1 MVINNYCKGSL
12 RRMFKPAA
20 LLLAF
25 LLALPAQAA
34 VQLVLDRDRV
44 MVGETVTLTFLTD
57 DATQDL
63 GVDFSALEQDFD
75 ILDQRTE
82 SQISIVNGRQAATK
96 RLLLTVEPKRAGQLT
111 IPAFRFGDDTT
122 RAVVLEVAPAPE
134 LAPGELPPVFIE
146 AEITPSEGPYFVHAQ
161 FGLVVRVFYRQNLTE
176 ATISQPS
183 PAPAAVSL
191 LQETP
196 YQAERGGERYR
207 VLERHYAVFPERSG
221 ELLIPPMELSGRLV
235 ERKEGSVWQPT
246 VRGRR
251 VREQSP
257 EIRLQIEPRPA
268 EFTGTEWQPA
278 REYRIAQQISSGE
291 ALRVG
296 EPVTRTI
303 LIDAKGLAENMI
315 AEPEWPVITGARV
328 YADQPQGITRDDGRW
343 VLGHKEFRYAVV
355 PEAEGKLV
363 LPELRVEWWDTESN
377 RQRSAV
383 LPAHTVTVQ
392 PSALVPPPEPAGP
405 QTGPQA
411 PGDGVLAESHAS
423 YPWKWLAL
431 LFAGL
436 WLATLG
442 LAFRLGRNRARAST
456 RRAAADAAEQQ
467 EQDLLRSF
475 RTACRQGDNTAARA
489 CLQRWLL
496 SYGPP
501 ACSGL
506 HDFAAQVDDD
516 ELRSDLLALDA
527 DGFRPGG
534 QGGWDGSR
542 FWRRFSAWRQQ
553 RAHRAAAPAPAS
565 DLYARENRVRPAD

>member
-1 MVINNYCKGSL
+1 MVIMNDSKAYL
-12 RRMFKPAA
+12 RCMLKPAV

-57 DATQDL
+57 DATRDL
-63 GVDFSALEQDFD
+63 AVDFSVLEKDFD
-75 ILDQRTE
+75 ILDERTE

-96 RLLLTVEPKRAGQLT
+96 RLLLTVEPKRAGQLS
-111 IPAFRFGDDTT
+111 IPAFRFGEDST
-122 RAVVLEVAPAPE
+122 RAVVLDVAPAPE

-161 FGLVVRVFYRQNLTE
+161 LGLVVRVFYRQNLTE
-176 ATISQPS
+176 ATISQPD

-221 ELLIPPMELSGRLV
+221 ELVIPPMELSGRLV
-235 ERKEGSVWQPT
+235 ERKTGSVWQPT

-251 VREQSP
+251 VRERSA

-268 EFTGTEWQPA
+268 EFTGSEWQPA

-315 AEPEWPVITGARV
+315 VEPEWPEITGARV

-355 PEAEGKLV
+355 PEAEGELV
-363 LPELRVEWWDTESN
+363 LPELRVEWWDTREN
-377 RQRSAV
+377 KQRSAV
-383 LPAHTVTVQ
+383 LPAHTVVVQ
-392 PSALVPPPEPAGP
+392 PSALVPPAEPGDMQAGS
-405 QTGPQA
+405 QA
-411 PGDGVLAESHAS
+411 PGSEALLQTRGSV
-423 YPWKWLAL
+423 PWKWLAV

-436 WLATLG
+436 WLATLA
-442 LAFRLGRNRARAST
+442 LAFRLGKNRARAVEP
-456 RRAAADAAEQQ
+456 RASGNGGE
-467 EQDLLRSF
+467 ERERDLLRSF
-475 RTACRQGDNTAARA
+475 RTACRGGDSKAARS

-496 SYGPP
+496 SFGPGS
-501 ACSGL
+501 CSGL
-506 HDFAAQVDDD
+506 HDFAVYVDDD

-534 QGGWDGSR
+534 KGDWDGAR
-542 FWRRFSAWRQQ
+542 FWRRFSAWREQ
-553 RAHRAAAPAPAS
+553 RAHRADSPAPAS
-565 DLYARENRVRPAD
+565 DLYAAENRVRPAD

>member
-1 MVINNYCKGSL
+1 MVINNYRNGSL
-12 RRMFKPAA
+12 RCMFKPAV
-20 LLLAF
+20 LLLAL
-25 LLALPAQAA
+25 LLALPARAA

-57 DATQDL
+57 DASRDL
-63 GVDFSALEQDFD
+63 GVDFSALQKDFD

-96 RLLLTVEPKRAGQLT
+96 RLLLTVEPKRAGQIT
-111 IPAFRFGDDTT
+111 IPAFRFGEDAT

-134 LAPGELPPVFIE
+134 LAAGELPPVFIE

-176 ATISQPS
+176 ATISQPD

-196 YQAERGGERYR
+196 FQAERGGERYR

-221 ELLIPPMELSGRLV
+221 ELVIPPMELSGRLV
-235 ERKEGSVWQPT
+235 ERKAGSVWQPT

-251 VREQSP
+251 VREQSA

-268 EFTGTEWQPA
+268 EFTGQEWQPA

-296 EPVTRTI
+296 EPVTRTV

-315 AEPEWPVITGARV
+315 VEPEWPELTGARV

-355 PEAEGKLV
+355 PEEEGELI
-363 LPELRVEWWDTESN
+363 LPELRVEWWDTKEN
-377 RQRSAV
+377 MQRSAV
-383 LPAHTVTVQ
+383 LPAHTVMVQ
-392 PSALVPPPEPAGP
+392 PSVLVPPPEPGGMQAGP
-405 QTGPQA
+405 HA
-411 PGDGVLAESHAS
+411 PGDGASAGARGS
-423 YPWKWLAL
+423 YPWKWLTL

-442 LAFRLGRNRARAST
+442 LAFRLGQNRALAIE
-456 RRAAADAAEQQ
+456 RRAAADVAEQK
-467 EQDLLRSF
+467 EQDLLGSLRK
-475 RTACRQGDNTAARA
+475 ACTQGDRTAART

-496 SYGPP
+496 SHGPR

-506 HDFAAQVDDD
+506 HDFAAHVDDD
-516 ELRSDLLALDA
+516 GLRSDLLALDA

-534 QGGWDGSR
+534 EGGWDGSR

-553 RAHRAAAPAPAS
+553 RAHRADPPAPAS
-565 DLYARENRVRPAD
+565 DLYAMKNRVRPAD

>member
-1 MVINNYCKGSL
+1 MVIDNYRNDSM
-12 RRMFKPAA
+12 RRMFKPAV
-20 LLLAF
+20 LLLTF

-34 VQLVLDRDRV
+34 VQLLLDRDRV

-57 DATQDL
+57 DATRDL
-63 GVDFSALEQDFD
+63 GVDFSALEKDFD

-96 RLLLTVEPKRAGQLT
+96 RLLLTVEPKRAGQIT
-111 IPAFRFGDDTT
+111 IPAFRFGEDAT
-122 RAVVLEVAPAPE
+122 RAVVLDVAPAPE
-134 LAPGELPPVFIE
+134 LAAGELPPVFIE
-146 AEITPSEGPYFVHAQ
+146 AEITPAEGPYFVHAQ

-176 ATISQPS
+176 ATISQPD

-196 YQAERGGERYR
+196 FQAERGGERYR

-221 ELLIPPMELSGRLV
+221 ELVIPPMELSGRLV
-235 ERKEGSVWQPT
+235 ERKAGSVWQPT

-251 VREQSP
+251 VREQSA

-268 EFTGTEWQPA
+268 EFTGPEWQPA

-315 AEPEWPVITGARV
+315 VEPKWPELTGARV

-355 PEAEGKLV
+355 PEEEGELI
-363 LPELRVEWWDTESN
+363 LPELRVEWWDTKEN

-383 LPAHTVTVQ
+383 LPAHTVMVQ
-392 PSALVPPPEPAGP
+392 PSALVPPPKPAGP
-405 QTGPQA
+405 QAGPQA
-411 PGDGVLAESHAS
+411 PGDGVLAQAHGS

-442 LAFRLGRNRARAST
+442 LAFRLGRNRARAVE
-456 RRAAADAAEQQ
+456 RRAGADGAEQK
-467 EQDLLRSF
+467 EQDLLGSLRK
-475 RTACRQGDNTAARA
+475 ACTQGDRAAARA

-496 SYGPP
+496 FHGPR

-506 HDFAAQVDDD
+506 HDFAAHVDDD
-516 ELRSDLLALDA
+516 GLRSDLLALDA

-534 QGGWDGSR
+534 EGGWDGPR

-553 RAHRAAAPAPAS
+553 RAHRAATPAPAS
-565 DLYARENRVRPAD
+565 DLYAMENRVRPAD